1 MFSYDLDALQRQLDQ
16 MKNQMA
22 QNPMAQPVAPTVRSP
37 PYDTNIIWAMGPEGA
52 KGTQTKPDSNVW
64 MLDSENEGIF
74 YIKCTDAVGMSKMR
88 KFRFTEEPMEDK
100 QDKPLTR
107 EDVQQIILEM
117 LGKGNHDETVS
128 GTCWIKNAD
137 PAPGQ

>member
-1 MFSYDLDALQRQLDQ
+1 MFNYDLDALQRQLDQ
-16 MKNQMA
+16 MRQQMA
-22 QNPMAQPVAPTVRSP
+22 QQPMAQPVAPTVRSP
-37 PYDTNIIWAMGPEGA
+37 PVDTNIVWAVGPEGA
-52 KGTQTKPDSNVW
+52 KGTQIKPDANVL

-74 YIKCTDAVGMSKMR
+74 YIKSSDSVGMCKMR
-88 KFRFTEEPMEDK
+88 KFRYNEEPMENK

-117 LGKGNHDETVS
+117 LGKDKHDETVS
-128 GTCWIKNAD
+128 GTCWVKDAD